1 MQNPC
6 SANRPP
12 GEFAALG
19 ERVQALNGFD
29 RDMNELVDDVKL
41 IKEGDGDANYA
52 YYALHELHPSSPAHG
67 DDGPGTGRHL
77 CHDLDAGG
85 EGEARASPE
94 AEIGCRKG

>member
-1 MQNPC
+1 MLL
-6 SANRPP
+6 P

-52 YYALHELHPSSPAHG
+52 YYALHELHILPHQLMAM
-67 DDGPGTGRHL
+67 TVR
-77 CHDLDAGG
+77 
-85 EGEARASPE
+85 ERAAIYAMISMQVE
-94 AEIGCRKG
+94 KEKRERVRKRR